1 MIEGAAITFRHT
13 GYCIIVMILIS
24 RLILVS
30 SGWRGEPE
38 SVGDDGAGGAQHR
51 ALLKLVWVGL
61 EPFGAVGS
69 SGR

>member
-1 MIEGAAITFRHT
+1 MIAGFVDDDELRFR
-13 GYCIIVMILIS
+13 GRLPVIVL
-24 RLILVS
+24 
-30 SGWRGEPE
+30 
-38 SVGDDGAGGAQHR
+38 